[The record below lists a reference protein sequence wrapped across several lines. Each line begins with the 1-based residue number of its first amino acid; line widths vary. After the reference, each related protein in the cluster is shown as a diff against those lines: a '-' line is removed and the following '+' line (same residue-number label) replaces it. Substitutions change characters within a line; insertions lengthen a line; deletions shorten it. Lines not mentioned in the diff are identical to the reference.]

1 MRSISLPPFPIGR
14 ALAGAACASL
24 LAVAGPAAARDL
36 VVALK
41 TEPTSMD
48 PQYHALTPN
57 IQLSQTLFDPL
68 TCTDPELGIKPC
80 LAESWTAEGTAWTFK
95 LRPGVK
101 FSDGSPVTAEDVLFT
116 YDRAGK
122 VPNSP
127 SSFKI
132 YLQQVTKVEAPDP
145 MTVKITTAQ
154 PYPLVA
160 NNLAN
165 LPIMS
170 AKAASGSAP
179 EGKTTTELNAG
190 NGLVG
195 AGPYKFVSWKRGAEI
210 VFERNPHY
218 WGKAPAWDR
227 VIYRPISNP
236 AARVA
241 ALLAGDVDLIED
253 PPTDDLARLQKDPKL
268 NVVTKSS
275 NRIIYV
281 ALDQH
286 GDQTP
291 GIQGTNGKNPLLD
304 RRVREALSLAID
316 RKALVDRIMGGVAT
330 PAAQLLP
337 PPMFGTSKKLVEA
350 PKADPERAKAL
361 LKEAGYPDGFSL
373 VLGTPNGR
381 YINDSKVAQTL
392 AAMWTRVGVKTSID
406 ANAPAVF
413 FKNRDSYAYSA
424 YLAGWGTST
433 GEMSNTLNSLLVT
446 PNKEKGVGTTNR
458 SRYSNKEM
466 DELVARSATLM
477 DNAERDAVLARASE
491 IAMADF
497 AMLPIHF
504 EHSVWAMKKGIEFGG
519 RADQMTMVRDVV
531 PSAAK

>member
-1 MRSISLPPFPIGR
+1 MRRILSGAHVRR
-14 ALAGAACASL
+14 ALLALTVGTALSAAAAGAI
-24 LAVAGPAAARDL
+24 ARDL
-36 VVALK
+36 VIALK

-48 PQYHALTPN
+48 PQYHSLTPN
-57 IQLSQTLFDPL
+57 IQLSQTLFDPMV
-68 TCTDPELGIKPC
+68 CADADMAIKPC
-80 LAESWTAEGTAWTFK
+80 LAQSWAASGNTWTFK

-101 FSDGSPVTAEDVLFT
+101 FSDGSPLTAADVVFT
-116 YDRAGK
+116 FDRVPK

-132 YLQQVTKVEAPDP
+132 YLQNVTKVEAVDP
-145 MTVKITTAQ
+145 LTVRITTSS
-154 PYPLVA
+154 PYPLLPTNMA
-160 NNLAN
+160 Q

-210 VFERNPHY
+210 VFERNPYY
-218 WGKAPAWDR
+218 WGPKPAWDR

-241 ALLAGDVDLIED
+241 ALLAGDVDVVED
-253 PPTDDLARLQKDPKL
+253 PPTDDLERLQKDPKL
-268 NVVTKSS
+268 TVVTKAS

-286 GDQTP
+286 GEPSP
-291 GIQGTNGKNPLLD
+291 GIQGTSGKNPLLD
-304 RRVREALSLAID
+304 KRVREALSLAID
-316 RKALVDRIMGGVAT
+316 RQALVARTMSGVGT

-337 PPMFGTSKKLVEA
+337 YPMFGASKDLVTPA
-350 PKADPERAKAL
+350 KADPERAKAL
-361 LKEAGYPDGFSL
+361 LKEAGYPDGFSM

-381 YINDSKVAQTL
+381 YINDVKVAQTI
-392 AAMWTRVGVKTSID
+392 AAMWTRIGVKTTID

-413 FKNRDSYAYSA
+413 FKNRDAYSYSA

-433 GEMSNTLNSLLVT
+433 GEMSNVLVSLLLT
-446 PNKEKGVGTTNR
+446 PNKDKGLGTTNR
-458 SRYSNKEM
+458 SRYSNAALDKLVVDSGSVM
-466 DELVARSATLM
+466 DDGQRAAM
-477 DNAERDAVLARASE
+477 LAKASE
-491 IAMADF
+491 LAMADY

-504 EHSVWAMKKGIEFGG
+504 EHSVWAMKKGIAFHG
-519 RADQMTMVRDVV
+519 RADQQTM
-531 PSAAK
+531 PQYITPAN

>member
-1 MRSISLPPFPIGR
+1 MRSTRPQPFPVGR
-14 ALAGAACASL
+14 ALAGAACGLL
-24 LAVAGPAAARDL
+24 LAAAGPAAARDL

-80 LAESWTAEGTAWTFK
+80 LAESWKAEGTTWTFK

-127 SSFKI
+127 SSYKI
-132 YLQQVTKVEAPDP
+132 YLQQVVKVEAPDP

-170 AKAASGSAP
+170 AKAASGPAP

-218 WGKAPAWDR
+218 WGPAPAWDR

-286 GDQTP
+286 GNETP

-304 RRVREALSLAID
+304 RRVREALSLAVD
-316 RKALVDRIMGGVAT
+316 RQALVDRIMGGVAT

-337 PPMFGTSKKLVEA
+337 PPMFGTSSKLVKPA
-350 PKADPERAKAL
+350 TADPE
-361 LKEAGYPDGFSL
+361 
-373 VLGTPNGR
+373 
-381 YINDSKVAQTL
+381 
-392 AAMWTRVGVKTSID
+392 
-406 ANAPAVF
+406 
-413 FKNRDSYAYSA
+413 
-424 YLAGWGTST
+424 
-433 GEMSNTLNSLLVT
+433 
-446 PNKEKGVGTTNR
+446 
-458 SRYSNKEM
+458 
-466 DELVARSATLM
+466 
-477 DNAERDAVLARASE
+477 
-491 IAMADF
+491 
-497 AMLPIHF
+497 
-504 EHSVWAMKKGIEFGG
+504 
-519 RADQMTMVRDVV
+519 
-531 PSAAK
+531 

>member
-1 MRSISLPPFPIGR
+1 MRGVLSANRWRHPIVAATAAAVLGG
-14 ALAGAACASL
+14 LATGAF
-24 LAVAGPAAARDL
+24 ARDL

-57 IQLSQTLFDPL
+57 IQLSQTLFDAM
-68 TCTDPELGIKPC
+68 TCPDADLVIKPC
-80 LAESWTAEGTAWTFK
+80 LAQSWTANGNTWTFK

-101 FSDGSPVTAEDVLFT
+101 FSDGSPFTSADVVFT
-116 YDRAGK
+116 LDRVGK

-127 SSFKI
+127 SSYKI
-132 YLQQVTKVEAPDP
+132 YLQKVEKVEAVDP
-145 MTVKITTAQ
+145 LTVRITTTE
-154 PYPLVA
+154 PYPILPINMA
-160 NNLAN
+160 S

-170 AKAASGSAP
+170 AKAASGPAP

-190 NGLVG
+190 TGLVG

-210 VFERNPHY
+210 VFERNPNY
-218 WGKAPAWDR
+218 WGPAPAWDR

-241 ALLAGDVDLIED
+241 ALLAGDVDLVED
-253 PPTDDLARLQKDPKL
+253 PPTDDLERLQKDPKL
-268 NVVTKSS
+268 TVVTKAS

-286 GDQTP
+286 GEPSP

-304 RRVREALSLAID
+304 KRVREALSLAID
-316 RKALVDRIMGGVAT
+316 RQALVSRTMSGVGT

-337 PPMFGTSKKLVEA
+337 FPMFGASKHLVTA
-350 PKADPERAKAL
+350 AKADPERAKAL
-361 LKEAGYPDGFSL
+361 LKEAGYPSGFSM

-381 YINDSKVAQTL
+381 YINDVKVAQTI
-392 AAMWTRVGVKTSID
+392 AAMWTRIGVKTTID

-424 YLAGWGTST
+424 YLAGWGTAT
-433 GEMSNTLNSLLVT
+433 GEMSNTLLSLLVT
-446 PNKEKGVGTTNR
+446 PNKEKGQGTTNR
-458 SRYSNKEM
+458 SRYSNPAM
-466 DELVARSATLM
+466 DKLVIDSGGMM
-477 DNAERDAVLARASE
+477 DDAQRAAALAKASE
-491 IAMADF
+491 LAMADF

-504 EHSVWAMKKGIEFGG
+504 EHSVWAMKKGISFHG
-519 RADQMTMVRDVV
+519 RADQQTMAQYVTL
-531 PSAAK
+531 AK

>member
-1 MRSISLPPFPIGR
+1 MRMAGR
-14 ALAGAACASL
+14 QSL
-24 LAVAGPAAARDL
+24 LKPIVAVMATGLLGAGVAQARDL

-57 IQLSQTLFDPL
+57 IQLSQTLFEALVCGDADLVP
-68 TCTDPELGIKPC
+68 KPC
-80 LAESWTAEGTAWTFK
+80 IAESWKADGKVWTFK
-95 LRPGVK
+95 LRPNVK
-101 FSDGSPVTAEDVLFT
+101 FSDGSPLTSQDVVFT
-116 YDRAGK
+116 FDRAPK

-127 SSFKI
+127 SSFKV
-132 YLQQVTKVEAPDP
+132 YLQKVQKVEAVDP
-145 MTVKITTAQ
+145 LTVRITTTE
-154 PYPLVA
+154 PYPL
-160 NNLAN
+160 LAIN
-165 LPIMS
+165 MVGLPIMS
-170 AKAASGSAP
+170 AKAAAGSAP
-179 EGKTTTELNAG
+179 EGKTTTELNGG

-210 VFERNPHY
+210 VFERNPYY
-218 WGKAPAWDR
+218 WGTKPAWDR
-227 VIYRPISNP
+227 VIYRPITNP

-253 PPTDDLARLQKDPKL
+253 PPTDDLERLKKDPKL
-268 NVVTKSS
+268 RIETKAS
-275 NRIIYV
+275 NRVIYV

-286 GDQTP
+286 GAPTP
-291 GIQGTNGKNPLLD
+291 GITDTGGKNPLLD
-304 RRVREALSLAID
+304 KRVREALSLAID
-316 RKALVDRIMGGVAT
+316 RDALVARTMGGVAT

-337 PPMFGTSKKLVEA
+337 YPMFGASDKLTKA
-350 PKADPERAKAL
+350 AKADPEKAKAL
-361 LKEAGYPDGFSL
+361 LKEAGYPNGFTM

-424 YLAGWGTST
+424 YLAGWGTAT

-446 PNKEKGVGTTNR
+446 PDKDRGVGTTNR
-458 SRYSNKEM
+458 SRYSNPEM
-466 DELVARSATLM
+466 DKLVESSSAMMNDGARA
-477 DNAERDAVLARASE
+477 AALARASE
-491 IAMADF
+491 LAMADF

-504 EHSVWAMKKGIEFGG
+504 EHSVWAMKKNVHFQG
-519 RADQMTMVRDVV
+519 RADQQTMVQYAT
-531 PSAAK
+531 PAN

>member
-1 MRSISLPPFPIGR
+1 MRSSFLDRQQIGR
-14 ALAGAACASL
+14 ALAGLAFGVSL
-24 LAVAGPAAARDL
+24 TVAGQAMARDL

-68 TCTDPELGIKPC
+68 VCVDAELDVKPC
-80 LAESWTAEGTAWTFK
+80 LAESWTAEGTTWTFK

-101 FSDGSPVTAEDVLFT
+101 FSDGSPFTAEDVVFT

-122 VPNSP
+122 VPNTP

-132 YLQQVTKVEAPDP
+132 YLQQVTKVEAVDP
-145 MTVKITTAQ
+145 LTVRITTAK

-160 NNLAN
+160 TNLGG
-165 LPIMS
+165 LPILS
-170 AKAASGSAP
+170 AKAASGPAP

-195 AGPYKFVSWKRGAEI
+195 AGPYKFVLWKRGSEI

-218 WGKAPAWDR
+218 WGEAPAWDR

-268 NVVTKSS
+268 NVVTKAS
-275 NRIIYV
+275 NRVIYV

-286 GDQTP
+286 GNETP
-291 GIQGTNGKNPLLD
+291 GIEGTNGKNPLLD
-304 RRVREALSLAID
+304 KRVREALSLAID

-337 PPMFGTSKKLVEA
+337 FPM
-350 PKADPERAKAL
+350 
-361 LKEAGYPDGFSL
+361 
-373 VLGTPNGR
+373 LG
-381 YINDSKVAQTL
+381 
-392 AAMWTRVGVKTSID
+392 
-406 ANAPAVF
+406 
-413 FKNRDSYAYSA
+413 
-424 YLAGWGTST
+424 
-433 GEMSNTLNSLLVT
+433 
-446 PNKEKGVGTTNR
+446 
-458 SRYSNKEM
+458 
-466 DELVARSATLM
+466 
-477 DNAERDAVLARASE
+477 AS
-491 IAMADF
+491 
-497 AMLPIHF
+497 
-504 EHSVWAMKKGIEFGG
+504 
-519 RADQMTMVRDVV
+519 
-531 PSAAK
+531 